1 MKKFLEVLM
10 DDNGELHF
18 STDVEFADSVE
29 RPVKDMKEFQKILK
43 NRPREGVGL

>member
-10 DDNGELHF
+10 DD
-18 STDVEFADSVE
+18 DSVE